1 MKREGTAPGR
11 TPWFRDWFGSEYLA
25 LYPHRDGAEARRAVE
40 MLAKA
45 TGRAPGTRVLDLACG
60 AGRHLAELQRMGY
73 RAVGLDLSFR
83 LLDAARERAK
93 GAPLV
98 RGDMRILPFQA
109 EAFDVATSYF
119 TSFGYFDD
127 EAGDLRVLAEVR
139 RVLAPGGAF
148 LLDFMNAGA
157 VVENLRR
164 EDRRTVSGVAVVQER
179 RLVEGGRVVEKRI
192 RIGAREGTPERTFVE
207 RVRLYGPDELV
218 AMMDTVGLA
227 SAAVFGGY
235 DRSPF
240 GPRSPR
246 CIVLAKAR

>member
-1 MKREGTAPGR
+1 M
-11 TPWFRDWFGSEYLA
+11 A

-40 MLAKA
+40 MLERV
-45 TGRAPGTRVLDLACG
+45 TGRGPGTRVLDLACG
-60 AGRHLAELQRMGY
+60 AGRHLAELQHVGY
-73 RAVGLDLSFR
+73 RATGLDLSFR
-83 LLDAARERAK
+83 LLDAARNRA
-93 GAPLV
+93 GAAPLV
-98 RGDMRILPFQA
+98 RGDMRSLPFRA
-109 EAFDVATSYF
+109 AAFDVVASYF

-192 RIGAREGTPERTFVE
+192 RIGAREGTPERSFVE
-207 RVRLYGPDELV
+207 RVRLYGPAEL
-218 AMMDTVGLA
+218 ASMMDAVGLA
-227 SAAVFGGY
+227 SESVFGGY
-235 DRSPF
+235 DRSSF
-240 GPRSPR
+240 SPRSPR